1 MAKKNPWL
9 TYAPALQ
16 LARTLGLRDKLFD
29 LMDEQKLAPTQ
40 VKSMVERILGCDAL
54 PEPEVEL
61 SEFLAAVD
69 AAQSR
74 TTAVYNPLTAKMDKW
89 FPTDKLERAVSN
101 GGGDGCLIM

>member
-1 MAKKNPWL
+1 
-9 TYAPALQ
+9 
-16 LARTLGLRDKLFD
+16 
-29 LMDEQKLAPTQ
+29 MDEQKLAPTQ
-40 VKSMVERILGCDAL
+40 VKSIVERILGCDAL